1 MENSVEKSKSPK
13 VLMLSPYF
21 VPRKRVGALRSYKF
35 AKHLKELDWQVR
47 VIHLE
52 AKGQGLSESEKI
64 ALDGVGLFGLKTPF
78 DRTINRSA
86 SDLGVVESQN
96 NTQIQRVREQ
106 DSIAQNE
113 NGKGVHTSR
122 DSNKVDAPI
131 QRAIDEVERFL
142 PLDTWYPLLRSHLNY
157 MEQILIQEQPDL
169 LWVTADPWS
178 GLSVVRT
185 LSKRIGIPFIADFRD
200 PFTLCPIR
208 STKKSSWVQKIEKRL
223 ERKVI
228 QEAAAIVFTAGDT
241 LKMYQKSYAKY
252 ADKMHVIHNAFD
264 SDLINRSEEYV
275 STCVQ
280 KQTNK
285 SSEIIEHSTTIE
297 LINNSAAELN
307 SDPCKLLFLGKFRS
321 SSPIDPLIESFN
333 VLKRNNPAFFSTLR
347 LYHIGTL
354 DVQTQEKLHAHGL
367 TDHFESLAPVPYDK
381 VPDFIEEFDGLISL
395 LNPIRNMVIPSK
407 FWDYL
412 PATPPIISIG
422 SNNEMKEILT
432 TTQRGYQFESSQ
444 TREIADKMYALR
456 VPRGT
461 VSITRGTPK
470 DHFER
475 IESFSAEQ
483 KTRELSRLFL
493 SVINK

>member
-461 VSITRGTPK
+461 VSITPGTPK

>member
-1 MENSVEKSKSPK
+1 MENSVEKSTSPK

-367 TDHFESLAPVPYDK
+367 TDHFESLAPIPYDK

-461 VSITRGTPK
+461 VSITRGIPK

>member
-422 SNNEMKEILT
+422 SNNEMK
-432 TTQRGYQFESSQ
+432 
-444 TREIADKMYALR
+444 
-456 VPRGT
+456 
-461 VSITRGTPK
+461 
-470 DHFER
+470 
-475 IESFSAEQ
+475 
-483 KTRELSRLFL
+483 
-493 SVINK
+493 

>member
-1 MENSVEKSKSPK
+1 MENSVKKPKSPK

-35 AKHLKELDWQVR
+35 AKHLKDLDWQVC

-52 AKGQGLSESEKI
+52 AKGQRLSESEKN
-64 ALDGVGLFGLKTPF
+64 ALNGVGLFGLKTPF
-78 DRTINRSA
+78 DRTINRSG
-86 SDLGVVESQN
+86 SDLGVVDSQS
-96 NTQIQRVREQ
+96 NTQIQRGSEH
-106 DSIAQNE
+106 DSIAQNDI
-113 NGKGVHTSR
+113 GKGVHTSR
-122 DSNKVDAPI
+122 ESNQVHAPI

-185 LSKRIGIPFIADFRD
+185 LSKRIGIPFVADFRD

-208 STKKSSWVQKIEKRL
+208 TTKKSSWVQKIEKRL
-223 ERKVI
+223 EAKVI
-228 QEAAAIVFTAGDT
+228 QEAAAIVFTAEET
-241 LKMYQKSYAKY
+241 LKMYQKTYAKY
-252 ADKMHVIHNAFD
+252 AEKMHVIHNAYD
-264 SDLINRSEEYV
+264 TDLINRSEEPL
-275 STCVQ
+275 STSAQ
-280 KQTNK
+280 RQINEF
-285 SSEIIEHSTTIE
+285 SEIIEHSTTIE
-297 LINNSAAELN
+297 LTHDLDTELN
-307 SDPCKLLFLGKFRS
+307 SDPFKLLFLGKFRS

-354 DVQTQEKLHAHGL
+354 DVQTQEKLNAHGL
-367 TDHFESLAPVPYDK
+367 TDHFESLAPIPYDK
-381 VPDFIEEFDGLISL
+381 VPDFIEEFDALISL

-422 SNNEMKEILT
+422 SNNEMNEILT

-444 TREIADKMYALR
+444 TKEIADKMYALR
-456 VPRGT
+456 VQRGA
-461 VSITRGTPK
+461 VSITRSTPK
-470 DHFER
+470 NHFER
-475 IESFSAEQ
+475 IKSFSAEQ

-493 SVINK
+493 SVIKK

>member
-1 MENSVEKSKSPK
+1 MENSVEKSTSPK

-96 NTQIQRVREQ
+96 NTQIQRVREH

-297 LINNSAAELN
+297 LINNSAEELN
-307 SDPCKLLFLGKFRS
+307 IDPCKLLFLGKFRS

>member
-1 MENSVEKSKSPK
+1 MENSVKKQKSPK

-35 AKHLKELDWQVR
+35 AKYLKDLDWQVR

-52 AKGQGLSESEKI
+52 AKGQRLSESEKT
-64 ALDGVGLFGLKTPF
+64 ALDGVCLFGLKTPF
-78 DRTINRSA
+78 DRTINRSG
-86 SDLGVVESQN
+86 SDLGIVDSQS
-96 NTQIQRVREQ
+96 NTQIQRGSVH

-113 NGKGVHTSR
+113 IGKRLHTSR
-122 DSNKVDAPI
+122 HSNQVDTPI
-131 QRAIDEVERFL
+131 QRAIDGVERFI

-157 MEQILIQEQPDL
+157 MEQILVQEQPDL

-178 GLSVVRT
+178 GLSVVLT
-185 LSKRIGIPFIADFRD
+185 LSKRIGIPFVADFRD

-208 STKKSSWVQKIEKRL
+208 STKKSSWVQKIEKSL
-223 ERKVI
+223 EVKVI
-228 QEAAAIVFTAGDT
+228 QEATEIVFTSGET

-264 SDLINRSEEYV
+264 SDLINRSEEHLW
-275 STCVQ
+275 
-280 KQTNK
+280 
-285 SSEIIEHSTTIE
+285 SSAQRKINESSKIIEHLTTNE
-297 LINNSAAELN
+297 LTHDSDTELN
-307 SDPCKLLFLGKFRS
+307 SDPFKLLFLGKFRS
-321 SSPIDPLIESFN
+321 SSPIDPLIESFK

-347 LYHIGTL
+347 IYHIGTL
-354 DVQTQEKLHAHGL
+354 DVQTQEKLSAHGL
-367 TDHFESLAPVPYDK
+367 TDHFESLAPIPYDK

-422 SNNEMKEILT
+422 SNNEMNEILT

-444 TREIADKMYALR
+444 TKEIADKMYALR
-456 VPRGT
+456 VQRGA
-461 VSITRGTPK
+461 VSITSSTPR

-483 KTRELSRLFL
+483 KTRELSRLLL

>member
-1 MENSVEKSKSPK
+1 MENSVNKPKSPK

-35 AKHLKELDWQVR
+35 AKHLKNLDWQVR

-52 AKGQGLSESEKI
+52 AKGQRLSESEKT

-78 DRTINRSA
+78 DRTINRSG
-86 SDLGVVESQN
+86 SDLGVVDSQS
-96 NTQIQRVREQ
+96 NTRQRGREH
-106 DSIAQNE
+106 DSIAQNDIE
-113 NGKGVHTSR
+113 KGLHTSR
-122 DSNKVDAPI
+122 DSNQVHAPI

-142 PLDTWYPLLRSHLNY
+142 PLDTWYPLLLSHLNY

-185 LSKRIGIPFIADFRD
+185 LSKRTGIPFVADFRD
-200 PFTLCPIR
+200 PFTLCTIR

-223 ERKVI
+223 EEKVI
-228 QEAAAIVFTAGDT
+228 QEAAAIVFTAGET
-241 LKMYQKSYAKY
+241 LKMYQKSYANY

-264 SDLINRSEEYV
+264 NDLINRSEEYL
-275 STCVQ
+275 STSVQ
-280 KQTNK
+280 RQING
-285 SSEIIEHSTTIE
+285 SSEILEHSTTLE
-297 LINNSAAELN
+297 LTHNSDTELN
-307 SDPCKLLFLGKFRS
+307 SDPFKLLFLGKFRS
-321 SSPIDPLIESFN
+321 SSPIDPLIESFK
-333 VLKRNNPAFFSTLR
+333 VLKRNKPAFFNTLR

-354 DVQTQEKLHAHGL
+354 DVQTQEKLSDHGL
-367 TDHFESLAPVPYDK
+367 TDHFESLSPIPYDK

-422 SNNEMKEILT
+422 SNNEMNEILT

-444 TREIADKMYALR
+444 TKEIADKVYALR
-456 VPRGT
+456 AQRAA
-461 VSITRGTPK
+461 VSINRSTPK

>member
-1 MENSVEKSKSPK
+1 MESSIKKPKSPK

-21 VPRKRVGALRSYKF
+21 VPRKRVGALRTYKF
-35 AKHLKELDWQVR
+35 AKYLKELDWQVR

-52 AKGQGLSESEKI
+52 AKGQRLSESEKI

-78 DRTINRSA
+78 DRTINRSG
-86 SDLGVVESQN
+86 SDLGVVESQR
-96 NTQIQRVREQ
+96 NTQTQRGSEH
-106 DSIAQNE
+106 DSIAQNDIE
-113 NGKGVHTSR
+113 KGLQIVR
-122 DSNKVDAPI
+122 DSNQVDAPI

-157 MEQILIQEQPDL
+157 MEQILIQEQPEL

-178 GLSVVRT
+178 GLSVVRK
-185 LSKRIGIPFIADFRD
+185 LSKRTGIPFVADFRD

-208 STKKSSWVQKIEKRL
+208 STKKFSWVQKIDKRL
-223 ERKVI
+223 EGKVI
-228 QEAAAIVFTAGDT
+228 QEAAAIVFTAGET
-241 LKMYQKSYAKY
+241 LKMYQKLYAKY

-264 SDLINRSEEYV
+264 SDLINRSEEYL
-275 STCVQ
+275 STSVQ
-280 KQTNK
+280 SQIKE

-297 LINNSAAELN
+297 LTQDSDTELIGN
-307 SDPCKLLFLGKFRS
+307 LFKLLFLGKFRS

-354 DVQTQEKLHAHGL
+354 DVQTQEKLSTHGL

-395 LNPIRNMVIPSK
+395 LNPTRNMVIPSK

-422 SNNEMKEILT
+422 TNNEMNEILA

-444 TREIADKMYALR
+444 AREIADKMYALR
-456 VPRGT
+456 DPRGA
-461 VSITRGTPK
+461 VSINRGTPK

-483 KTRELSRLFL
+483 KTRELSRLLL
-493 SVINK
+493 SVIHK

>member
-208 STKKSSWVQKIEKRL
+208 SIKKSSWVQKIEKRL

-285 SSEIIEHSTTIE
+285 SSEITEHSTTIE

-461 VSITRGTPK
+461 VSITLGTPK

>member
-35 AKHLKELDWQVR
+35 AKHLKNLDWQVR

-169 LWVTADPWS
+169 IWVTADPWS

-264 SDLINRSEEYV
+264 SDLINRKEEYE

>member
-1 MENSVEKSKSPK
+1 MENSVEKSTSPK

-78 DRTINRSA
+78 DRTINRST